1 MVKADNTMPAELSR
15 APQVRNNVWCHLVTT
30 WPSEECWSSPS
41 LQRGCW
47 GAAHGVRDSSFPSV
61 AGDQLGINKERIAL
75 PVYSFLSRR
84 QAVILKGANDTM
96 AKTI

>member
-1 MVKADNTMPAELSR
+1 MPAGLSR
-15 APQVRNNVWCHLVTT
+15 APEVGHSLLSFDNHLALWSMLVT
-30 WPSEECWSSPS
+30 S
-41 LQRGCW
+41 LHRGCSVTVHA
-47 GAAHGVRDSSFPSV
+47 GQRDVNGVQDSSRSSD
-61 AGDQLGINKERIAL
+61 AGDWLEINKERIPL

>member
-1 MVKADNTMPAELSR
+1 MHTG
-15 APQVRNNVWCHLVTT
+15 Q
-30 WPSEECWSSPS
+30 
-41 LQRGCW
+41 
-47 GAAHGVRDSSFPSV
+47 GALNGLRDSSFSS
-61 AGDQLGINKERIAL
+61 AAADQLEINKERIAL

>member
-1 MVKADNTMPAELSR
+1 MPLPAEG
-15 APQVRNNVWCHLVTT
+15 WC
-30 WPSEECWSSPS
+30 
-41 LQRGCW
+41 
-47 GAAHGVRDSSFPSV
+47 GAERRPNGVRDSSFSSA
-61 AGDQLGINKERIAL
+61 AGDQLEINKERIAL

>member
-1 MVKADNTMPAELSR
+1 MAL
-15 APQVRNNVWCHLVTT
+15 
-30 WPSEECWSSPS
+30 WSSLVVSQHRICCGVVQIVQGS
-41 LQRGCW
+41 LN
-47 GAAHGVRDSSFPSV
+47 GVRDSIFSSV
-61 AGDQLGINKERIAL
+61 AGDQLETNKERIAL